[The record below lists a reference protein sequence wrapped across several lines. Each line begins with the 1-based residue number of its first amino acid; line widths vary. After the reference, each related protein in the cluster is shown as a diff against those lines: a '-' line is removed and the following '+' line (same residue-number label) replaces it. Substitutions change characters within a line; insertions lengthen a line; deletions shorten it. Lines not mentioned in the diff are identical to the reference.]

1 MLYPSQNTILHP
13 DYYTLLLLLH
23 RWLIWTEYNRL
34 NIMIIIGILPYMQY
48 YFNVFP
54 IQLLLSLSSFILILI
69 FGKVVLLSV

>member
-1 MLYPSQNTILHP
+1 MIIG
-13 DYYTLLLLLH
+13 TLL
-23 RWLIWTEYNRL
+23 
-34 NIMIIIGILPYMQY
+34 YMQY

>member
-34 NIMIIIGILPYMQY
+34 NIMIIGTLPYMQYY